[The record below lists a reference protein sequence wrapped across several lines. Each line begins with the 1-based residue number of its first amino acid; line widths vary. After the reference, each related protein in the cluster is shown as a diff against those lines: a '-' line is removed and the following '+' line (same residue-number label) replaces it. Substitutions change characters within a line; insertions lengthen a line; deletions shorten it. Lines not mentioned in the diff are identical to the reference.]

1 MQKMH
6 IANSDKPVA
15 YYSLDVMISIGTMV
29 MLLNIYLLVII
40 FGFYIH

>member
-1 MQKMH
+1 MH

-40 FGFYIH
+40 FGFYIHQKS

>member
-1 MQKMH
+1 MH

>member
-1 MQKMH
+1 MH

-15 YYSLDVMISIGTMV
+15 YYSLDVMISIGTIV

-40 FGFYIH
+40 FGFYIHQKT